1 MQVDNLEKNR
11 SKEFQADCLS
21 MFAGKSMGPSSN
33 LCMGNATEL
42 QNSPVSCSVLKNIL
56 KMFNIKTLSLHLI
69 T

>member
-1 MQVDNLEKNR
+1 MQVDNLEKNH

-42 QNSPVSCSVLKNIL
+42 QNSPISCSVL
-56 KMFNIKTLSLHLI
+56 
-69 T
+69 